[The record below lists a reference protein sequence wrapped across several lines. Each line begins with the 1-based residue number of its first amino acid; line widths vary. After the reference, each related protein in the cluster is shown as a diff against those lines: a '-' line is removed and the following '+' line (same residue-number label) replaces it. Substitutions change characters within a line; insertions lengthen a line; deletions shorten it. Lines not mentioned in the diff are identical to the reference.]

1 MNNDSNLQQLRETG
15 WRRALSDAKVAEL
28 RTRLAAQ
35 PELLAQW
42 QEERQLTRA
51 LGRLP
56 DAPVPSNFTARV
68 LQAVENSAA
77 AEARARTPAGR
88 GWWHYQRWLPRLA
101 VATLVLGVSLF
112 SVHRYQAANRARIA
126 QSVAAFS
133 EAAALPS
140 PEVLQDFDTISRL
153 GSAPAA
159 DEELLE
165 LCSN

>member
-1 MNNDSNLQQLRETG
+1 MST
-15 WRRALSDAKVAEL
+15 ALAERIHL
-28 RTRLAAQ
+28 
-35 PELLAQW
+35 
-42 QEERQLTRA
+42 
-51 LGRLP
+51 
-56 DAPVPSNFTARV
+56 
-68 LQAVENSAA
+68 
-77 AEARARTPAGR
+77 EARARFVVRSVGD
-88 GWWHYQRWLPRLA
+88 
-101 VATLVLGVSLF
+101 TLVLEPRLPHPFRGFFTTRLGGGSTGPF
-112 SVHRYQAANRARIA
+112 SSMNLDPRSAEDLAVEANRARIA